1 MLHLSASGVKPSSF
15 SCWNLCHQ
23 GRCFFALGRGGVA
36 VWHYETLLS
45 SRICRIN
52 PYELD
57 INLILRNLGGNFS
70 IGENSLRQSK
80 SSSNM
85 FKTQHTHEST
95 SIIFDPVAYQRL
107 ASEKSLRQASAV
119 WKRSK
124 IWWVCLQVEII
135 PNVLR
140 LPLSIPYISMD
151 GLRCSITLD
160 AVSKCWVLVVTFHL
174 LMIMLRLAQ
183 RWGHR
188 SAHLKSL
195 RNSFYSAAAHLES
208 DCLSFFTICD
218 EQVLSTPLFP
228 TDLCNISTPEFK
240 TLRCYLFLSH
250 VPPPFLGQVLG
261 YDLDWRKYSMPCT
274 NEFRPASEC
283 AV

>member
-1 MLHLSASGVKPSSF
+1 MFFCAWKRWC
-15 SCWNLCHQ
+15 SC
-23 GRCFFALGRGGVA
+23 VA
-36 VWHYETLLS
+36 
-45 SRICRIN
+45 RICRIN

-57 INLILRNLGGNFS
+57 INLILRNLVGGNFS

-80 SSSNM
+80 SSSTM

-119 WKRSK
+119 WKRSN

-140 LPLSIPYISMD
+140 LPLSFPYISVD
-151 GLRCSITLD
+151 GLRWSINLD

-195 RNSFYSAAAHLES
+195 RNSFHSAAAHLES

-228 TDLCNISTPEFK
+228 TDLCNISTLSSRRWGVTFSCLMYLHHSWAKSSAMILTEEN
-240 TLRCYLFLSH
+240 TLC
-250 VPPPFLGQVLG
+250 
-261 YDLDWRKYSMPCT
+261 
-274 NEFRPASEC
+274 PAQTTSLMWT
-283 AV
+283 